1 MKHLTSLRSL
11 LFVFSLIAV
20 AGGSAQS
27 HWAERTYYETPVT
40 LRDSS
45 VTLIPGHEHSPQSL
59 CVEARGAMK
68 SGIGERSGLA
78 PSFWGMKVTL
88 GSDTLLVTLRH
99 GNTDFGDLLDKRFTR
114 ISVCR
119 NEDEVEAT
127 DFTDDFATSSGGYN
141 TLLLEIDGGS
151 SMLKLSGGSHSCVR
165 LMEIP
170 FEGVNLSKTEASVWA
185 KGELALSSFS
195 TEISMA
201 PESVLATSW
210 TRESLADYLSRST
223 DPVEGY
229 WEYLDRKNDPQYAR
243 LGGRY
248 VMAVVKSAVDA
259 EHYDLVYLSGAETLA
274 SRWSPFMLKGHL
286 IPTVFQSHYDLH
298 WYDSTFEPITTGVH
312 ASITDNAILTL
323 SFPLLKTVLRFS
335 KASDDKKRQT
345 YQEQGEID

>member
-1 MKHLTSLRSL
+1 M
-11 LFVFSLIAV
+11 
-20 AGGSAQS
+20 
-27 HWAERTYYETPVT
+27 
-40 LRDSS
+40 
-45 VTLIPGHEHSPQSL
+45 
-59 CVEARGAMK
+59 
-68 SGIGERSGLA
+68 
-78 PSFWGMKVTL
+78 
-88 GSDTLLVTLRH
+88 
-99 GNTDFGDLLDKRFTR
+99 
-114 ISVCR
+114 
-119 NEDEVEAT
+119 
-127 DFTDDFATSSGGYN
+127 
-141 TLLLEIDGGS
+141 EIDSGS
-151 SMLKLSGGSHSCVR
+151 STLKLAGGSHSCVR

-170 FEGVNLSKTEASVWA
+170 FEGVNLSAPEASVWA

-248 VMAVVKSAVDA
+248 VMAVVKSAVDS
-259 EHYDLVYLSGAETLA
+259 ERYDLVYLSGAETLA

-298 WYDSTFEPITTGVH
+298 WYDSTFEPITTDVH